1 ILFGQVRAPKWFV
14 ARQRSCGGLANPL
27 LRSKHR
33 PNCQAET
40 KIAWDEEAPSSQ
52 ACQNIA
58 HEKSKTNFEKSILA
72 VNA

>member
-1 ILFGQVRAPKWFV
+1 FFLDKFGLLNGLWPGNVRAAAW
-14 ARQRSCGGLANPL
+14 RIPL

-58 HEKSKTNFEKSILA
+58 HEKAKTNFEKSILA